1 MKTGN
6 PRLHF
11 SSEVARSTRT
21 SESKSAS
28 SDGTGCRVLTSNR
41 HRLAPISGSIEK
53 ADPSPLAAA
62 WREISEETTLSPTSL
77 VLLRQGKSYS
87 FSDESIGRAWTI
99 YPFAFRL
106 KTVEEGGKGE
116 EGIQIDWEHEGW
128 SWHDPLQVEDADSF
142 GGVPRLAESLRRVW
156 FEKDLGEAAGRV
168 LSDGLDTLKND
179 HQSGARQ
186 LAGVALQILHE
197 VISKL
202 DSEGPTDEWWAKVR
216 FAAWHIW
223 KNGRESMGAA
233 IMNALLSA
241 LSSIEDT
248 LKQHT
253 AFPASSHSMTWRD
266 TILQDLERRIS
277 LRNTESAKLVSEAM
291 AKYLEANYAPKLASH
306 EPISILTMS
315 ESSTIS
321 HSIRHLVLKSGFSL
335 DLRVLES
342 RPLYEGVS
350 LAGSFAEDIKTAHDS
365 VAQEKGADETT
376 TIPKVKISLYS
387 DASAALAAQG
397 VDVVVIGADRIASTG
412 AVSNKTGSLPTILS
426 ARYAASSAGHPVK
439 VIVLGESEKVAP
451 PGSPEEHVVEDNDPE
466 QIIRAW
472 RADYNSARVR
482 HGGSL
487 MAETLKRQSSG
498 DGRRSDTA
506 SGGIEVAVHNVFFE
520 WCPAELVDVYL
531 TEFGQWT
538 VHDISKHSDRLG
550 AEQLRLFGD
559 I

>member
-1 MKTGN
+1 
-6 PRLHF
+6 LHF

-28 SDGTGCRVLTSNR
+28 SHRTGCRVLTSNR

-53 ADPSPLAAA
+53 TDPSPLAAA
-62 WREISEETTLSPTSL
+62 WREIREETTLTPTSL
-77 VLLRQGKSYS
+77 VLIRQGKSYS

-128 SWHDPLQVEDADSF
+128 GWYDPLQVEDTDSF

-168 LSDGLDTLKND
+168 LSEGLDRLKND

-186 LAGVALQILHE
+186 LAGVALQILRE
-197 VISKL
+197 VILRL
-202 DSEGPTDEWWAKVR
+202 DSEGPTEKWWAKVR

-241 LSSIEDT
+241 LSGIEDI

-253 AFPASSHSMTWRD
+253 AFPVSGYSVECRD

-277 LRNTESAKLVSEAM
+277 LRNTESAKLVSEAL
-291 AKYLEANYAPKLASH
+291 AKYLEANYASKLASH

-315 ESSTIS
+315 ESSTIA
-321 HSIRHLVLKSGFSL
+321 HSIRYLVLPSGFSL

-350 LAGSFAEDIKTAHDS
+350 LAGSFLEDIKTAYDS
-365 VAQEKGADETT
+365 IALEKGADDTT
-376 TIPKVKISLYS
+376 TCPKVKISLYS

-397 VDVVVIGADRIASTG
+397 VDVVIIGADRIASTG

-426 ARYAASSAGHPVK
+426 ARHAASSAGHSVK
-439 VIVLGESEKVAP
+439 IIVLGESEKVAP
-451 PGSPEEHVVEDNDPE
+451 PGSPEEHVVEENDPE

-472 RADYNSARVR
+472 RADNSAVVR
-482 HGGSL
+482 HCGSL
-487 MAETLKRQSSG
+487 LAESLKRASS
-498 DGRRSDTA
+498 SD
-506 SGGIEVAVHNVFFE
+506 GGIEVAVHNVFFE
-520 WCPAELVDVYL
+520 WCPAELIDVYL

-538 VHDISKHSDRLG
+538 VHDISKHSEHLG
-550 AEQLRLFGD
+550 AEEQRLFGD
-559 I
+559 L